1 MPPAEYVT
9 KELFEERHLWMKQ
22 WLQDVTEGFKE
33 LRNDVLSSNRKLD
46 QLLSIE
52 KREEK
57 GRDAARKTWLLLATK
72 VLGSGGVG
80 AALLYIIQK
89 LAGQ

>member
-1 MPPAEYVT
+1 MPPVEYVT
-9 KELFEERHLWMKQ
+9 KELFEERHQWMKQ
-22 WLQDVTEGFKE
+22 WLQDVTEGFKD
-33 LRNDVLSSNRKLD
+33 LRNDVLASNRKLD

-57 GRDAARKTWLLLATK
+57 GRDAARKAWLLLATK
-72 VLGSGGVG
+72 VLGSGGAG

-89 LAGQ
+89 LSGQ

>member
-33 LRNDVLSSNRKLD
+33 LRNDVLQTNKKLD

-57 GRDAARKTWLLLATK
+57 QRDTTRKTWIALATK
-72 VLGSGGVG
+72 VLGGGGVG
-80 AALLYIIQK
+80 AALMYAIQK
-89 LAGQ
+89 LIA